1 MSSMFKRLAVLSLS
15 AGLAATA
22 LSAASAA
29 SAQAAP
35 KPRAQAAAPADAPPA
50 SLDLSDCPDVLPV
63 GADPADWYCNVLVT
77 SGGSMKIGNIDQ
89 QITAPMRITLLAGTD
104 PKTGA
109 EISKFVKMRS
119 TAMPVAGGALG
130 IPGTENIPLFALKVK
145 PQYAGKIDLDIVN
158 RKTRLDLKIKL
169 INQLLGDRC
178 FVGSATAPISLDLD
192 LADITAA
199 PGPDGTF
206 WVKINATDD
215 TFAVP
220 KTNGCGLTAPIA
232 DLRGGLPSA
241 SGKNHAQLTSYFG
254 GKQYSEMYPKM
265 AVRTK

>member
-1 MSSMFKRLAVLSLS
+1 MSSMLKRLAVLSLS

-29 SAQAAP
+29 SAAP
-35 KPRAQAAAPADAPPA
+35 KPRTKAAAAADAPPA

-63 GADPADWYCNVLVT
+63 GADPANWYCNVLVT
-77 SGGSMKIGNIDQ
+77 NSGRMKIGNIDQ
-89 QITAPMRITLLAGTD
+89 QITAPMRITLLAGSD

-119 TAMPVAGGALG
+119 PAMTVAGGALG
-130 IPGTENIPLFALKVK
+130 IPGTENIPLFSLKVK

-158 RKTRLDLKIKL
+158 SKTRLDLKIKL
-169 INQLLGDRC
+169 INQLLGDTC
-178 FVGSATAPISLDLD
+178 YVGSNTAPISLDLD
-192 LADITAA
+192 LPDITGA

-220 KTNGCGLTAPIA
+220 KTTGCGLTAPIA
-232 DLRGGLPSA
+232 DFRGGLPSA
-241 SGKNHAQLTSYFG
+241 SGNNHAQLTSYFG
-254 GKQYSEMYPKM
+254 GKSYAEMYPTM